1 MVCYGKN
8 LRKNNKMNNNNN
20 NLGFTNKQDGLCS
33 ICMLF
38 THTWKDEG
46 NPGNAPTIFYW
57 RVDCQIGHQSSNNNK
72 KSLKKNLFFL

>member
-1 MVCYGKN
+1 MLWKKYIYEKT
-8 LRKNNKMNNNNN
+8 KKMNNNNN

-57 RVDCQIGHQSSNNNK
+57 RVDCQIGHQSCNPAII
-72 KSLKKNLFFL
+72 KNR

>member
-1 MVCYGKN
+1 MEKIYI
-8 LRKNNKMNNNNN
+8 RKNKKMNNNN

-46 NPGNAPTIFYW
+46 NPGNAPTIFYCVW
-57 RVDCQIGHQSSNNNK
+57 IGINNNNK
-72 KSLKKNLFFL
+72 YYKNR